1 MGNSFYCVKS
11 FCKPRIF
18 RGLRYFLLASLAV
31 GMVACDSRIER
42 EAHYMRLA
50 KAHMEKNEYDK
61 ARVQIDNAL
70 QINIT
75 NHEAYFYLGL
85 IQEAHQQF
93 RAAQQYYSRSLEY
106 YPDYLPS
113 KTNLARVLLK
123 IGQTSQAADN
133 ARAVL
138 ISDPGNTAAGSVLAE
153 VKASG
158 GSFGKAIEDLE
169 RARAKGATSL
179 DLYKELLSLYLRQNN
194 FSQAEM
200 ILIEAISQYP
210 QNLQLQEI
218 AVQVYQAGDR
228 PSRAEIPLKAIIALE
243 PGDFGHR
250 AKLVSHYILTGNL
263 PDAEATLRAGIS
275 VAPLEVK
282 RILALT
288 EFLLRYRSPEAAQA
302 ELRSFIQANPKSK
315 ELRFALADLYGASG
329 LPEDAERI
337 YLEMLAQKASDA
349 ENEIAHLNLAQIYL
363 AMGKAGVAKTHA
375 NDALRLSKHSPVALA
390 TRGKIAFEERDL
402 DQAVADFRLALKMQ
416 PKSIEYIGLLAR
428 AYAQNKQPGLAREL
442 LSSAVKNYP
451 GNYPVRMLLVE
462 HMLNQRDYKN
472 ALAEVTDGINFFPF
486 DQELQNFRARIM
498 AAQDKLPVARDAFAA
513 SEIAAPPNV
522 AAIYRQ
528 GTQFL
533 EQKKYD
539 DAIGEF
545 QKAHRIVPM
554 SFAPMQG
561 LVQAYLAQGRPDK
574 ALSFVTSQLSVT
586 SPVLHYGYFLLA
598 QIYANQQRPAEAIRA
613 YQQASDNNPYWAA
626 PYLALAL
633 HYYARQENRKA
644 LAVLETAARLMP
656 DDHTVTLHLA
666 GMLELDQNVDR
677 ALGEYERLLKQDPS
691 HALAT
696 NNLAV
701 LLLEKRGDKA
711 SIERALNL
719 ARRFQNSNRPE
730 FLDTLGWALAK
741 NGDAGRALP
750 LLEKALAAMPDAPY
764 VHYHTGMTYFALG
777 NTERAKTHLLKS
789 ISAGI
794 ESAYQDKAKAVVAT
808 L

>member
-1 MGNSFYCVKS
+1 
-11 FCKPRIF
+11 
-18 RGLRYFLLASLAV
+18 
-31 GMVACDSRIER
+31 
-42 EAHYMRLA
+42 MRLA

-61 ARVQIDNAL
+61 ARAQIDNVL

-85 IQEAHQQF
+85 IQEEHQQF

-133 ARAVL
+133 AKAVL
-138 ISDPGNTAAGSVLAE
+138 ISDPENTAASSVLAE

-158 GSFGKAIEDLE
+158 GNFGKAIEDLE

-179 DLYKELLSLYLRQNN
+179 DMYKELVSLYLRQNN
-194 FSQAEM
+194 FSQAE
-200 ILIEAISQYP
+200 LVLLEAIRQYP
-210 QNLQLQEI
+210 QNLQLQEF
-218 AVQVYQAGDR
+218 AVQVYEAGDR

-243 PGDFGHR
+243 PGDFGRR
-250 AKLVSHYILTGNL
+250 AKLVSHYILAGNH
-263 PDAEATLRAGIS
+263 PEAEATLRASIS
-275 VAPLEVK
+275 VAPLDVK

-288 EFLLRYRSPEAAQA
+288 EFLLRYRSPETAQA
-302 ELRSFIQANPKSK
+302 ELRGFIQANPKSK
-315 ELRFALADLYGASG
+315 ELRFALADLYEASG
-329 LPEDAERI
+329 LSQDAEQI
-337 YLEMLAQKASDA
+337 YLETLAQKASDA
-349 ENEIAHLNLAQIYL
+349 ESEIAHVNLAQIYM
-363 AMGKAGVAKTHA
+363 AMGKASVAKIHA
-375 NDALRLSKHSPVALA
+375 NNALRLSKDSPVALA
-390 TRGKIAFEERDL
+390 IRGKIALEEGDV
-402 DQAVADFRLALKMQ
+402 DQAVADFRLALKMK
-416 PKSIEYIGLLAR
+416 PKSIDYIELLAR
-428 AYAQNKQPGLAREL
+428 TYVQNKQPGLAREL

-451 GNYPVRMLLVE
+451 NNYPVRVLLLG
-462 HMLNQRDYKN
+462 HMLDQQDYKN
-472 ALAEVTDGINFFPF
+472 ALAEVIGAMNFFPF
-486 DQELQNFRARIM
+486 DQELQNIRSQIL
-498 AAQDKLPVARDAFAA
+498 AAQKKSPGSYDTLIATENILSSNAA
-513 SEIAAPPNV
+513 AVYFEGMLLLD
-522 AAIYRQ
+522 Q
-528 GTQFL
+528 G
-533 EQKKYD
+533 KYD
-539 DAIGEF
+539 NAIGEF
-545 QKAHRIVPM
+545 QKAHRIASM

-561 LVQAYLAQGRPDK
+561 LVQAYLAQGRPDR
-574 ALSFVTSQLSVT
+574 ALSFVTSQLSIT
-586 SPVLHYGYFLLA
+586 SPVLHYAYFLLA
-598 QIYANQQRPAEAIRA
+598 QIYANQERSAEAIRA
-613 YQQASDNNPYWAA
+613 YQQALDNKPYWDA
-626 PYLALAL
+626 PYLALAQ

-656 DDHTVTLHLA
+656 NNQTVTLYLA

-677 ALGEYERLLKQDPS
+677 AITEYERLLKQDPS

-741 NGDAGRALP
+741 NGEAGRALP
-750 LLEKALAAMPDAPY
+750 FLEKALVATPDAPN
-764 VHYHTGMTYFALG
+764 VHYHAGMTYMTLG
-777 NTERAKTHLLKS
+777 DTDKAKTHLLKS
-789 ISAGI
+789 IAAGV

>member
-1 MGNSFYCVKS
+1 
-11 FCKPRIF
+11 
-18 RGLRYFLLASLAV
+18 
-31 GMVACDSRIER
+31 
-42 EAHYMRLA
+42 MRLA
-50 KAHMEKNEYDK
+50 KAHMEKNEYDA
-61 ARVQIDNAL
+61 ARAQIDNAL

-75 NHEAYFYLGL
+75 NHEAYYYLGL

-113 KTNLARVLLK
+113 KTSLARVLLK

-133 ARAVL
+133 AKAVL
-138 ISDPGNTAAGSVLAE
+138 ISDPENTAASSVLAE

-179 DLYKELLSLYLRQNN
+179 DMYKELVSLYLRQNN
-194 FSQAEM
+194 FSQAE
-200 ILIEAISQYP
+200 LVLLEAIRQYP
-210 QNLQLQEI
+210 QNLQLQEF
-218 AVQVYQAGDR
+218 AVQVYEAGDR

-243 PGDFGHR
+243 PGDFGRR
-250 AKLVSHYILTGNL
+250 AKLVSHYILTGNH
-263 PDAEATLRAGIS
+263 PEAEATLRASIS
-275 VAPLEVK
+275 VAPLDVK

-288 EFLLRYRSPEAAQA
+288 EFLLRYRSPETAQA
-302 ELRSFIQANPKSK
+302 ELRGFIQANPKSK
-315 ELRFALADLYGASG
+315 ELRFALADLYEASG
-329 LPEDAERI
+329 LSQDAEQI
-337 YLEMLAQKASDA
+337 YLETLAQKASDA
-349 ENEIAHLNLAQIYL
+349 ESEIAHVNLAQIYM
-363 AMGKAGVAKTHA
+363 AMGKASVAKTHA
-375 NDALRLSKHSPVALA
+375 NNALRLSKHSPVPLA

-416 PKSIEYIGLLAR
+416 PNSIEYIGLLAR
-428 AYAQNKQPGLAREL
+428 AYVQNRQPGLAREL
-442 LSSAVKNYP
+442 LSSAVKNHP
-451 GNYPVRMLLVE
+451 SNYPVRMLLVE

-472 ALAEVTDGINFFPF
+472 ALAEVTDAINFFPF
-486 DQELQNFRARIM
+486 DQELQKFRSRIIAM
-498 AAQDKLPVARDAFAA
+498 QKKLPVDLDAFTA
-513 SEIAAPPNV
+513 SEIAVPTNA
-522 AAIYRQ
+522 AAIYRE

-545 QKAHRIVPM
+545 QKAHRIAPI

-561 LVQAYLAQGRPDK
+561 LVQAYLAQGRPDR
-574 ALSFVTSQLSVT
+574 ALSFVTSQLSIT
-586 SPVLHYGYFLLA
+586 SPVLHYAYFLLA
-598 QIYANQQRPAEAIRA
+598 QIYANQGRSAEAIRA
-613 YQQASDNNPYWAA
+613 YQQASYNKPYWDA
-626 PYLALAL
+626 PHLALAQ

-644 LAVLETAARLMP
+644 LAVLEAAVRLMP
-656 DDHTVTLHLA
+656 DNQTVTLHLA
-666 GMLELDQNVDR
+666 GILELDQNVDR
-677 ALGEYERLLKQDPS
+677 AITEYEKLLKQDPS

-701 LLLEKRGDKA
+701 LLLEKRSDKE
-711 SIERALNL
+711 SIERALKL

-750 LLEKALAAMPDAPY
+750 FLEKALLAMPDAAN
-764 VHYHTGMTYFALG
+764 VHYHAGMIYMTLG
-777 NTERAKTHLLKS
+777 DTDKAKTHLLKS
-789 ISAGI
+789 IAAGV